1 MAGAPDENPPGMI
14 APAVAAALAD
24 GRLHV
29 FPGLTH
35 FGPMQDP
42 EAVAREVV
50 AFADEVLPRR

>member
-1 MAGAPDENPPGMI
+1 MI
-14 APAVAAALAD
+14 APAIADALAD

-42 EAVAREVV
+42 TAVAREVV
-50 AFADEVLPRR
+50 AFADKVLPRS